1 MRCTPDYAV
10 SNFCS
15 YDYRGSLM
23 RCVYCKSP
31 SENSRSVEH
40 VIPESL
46 GNHTMVL
53 PAGVVCDDCNNYF
66 ARKVEAPFL
75 NSPWVRMLRHE
86 QGIENKRGRVPTMR
100 ALAPGLGEA
109 TMYAPTYAQPLQ
121 IVFDTPSES
130 TRWLLARS
138 RRALVTDEVIAPPA
152 HTVTSRFLAKVAIGF
167 LASRLERIPGG
178 VDYLTNE
185 VNLDRLRN
193 HARRGSD
200 PHWPFSVR
208 RIYAADALWREGA
221 GHVQRVWEAEFLQD
235 DQNSQY
241 VVLVIFGVELVIHL
255 GEPDISGYVRWL
267 LLNGG
272 RSPLYSGQY
281 SAETADLHGT
291 FDRRHLAIVGSRP

>member
-1 MRCTPDYAV
+1 MHAQTPYRTSV
-10 SNFCS
+10 RTR
-15 YDYRGSLM
+15 YRGSLM
-23 RCVYCKSP
+23 RCVYCKSL
-31 SENSRSVEH
+31 SDNSCGVEH

-86 QGIENKRGRVPTMR
+86 QGVESKRGRVPTMR

-109 TMYAPTYAQPLQ
+109 TMHAPTSARPRQ
-121 IVFDTPSES
+121 IVFDSASES
-130 TRWLLARS
+130 IRWLLASS

-167 LASRLERIPGG
+167 LASRLEHLPGG
-178 VDYLTNE
+178 MEYLTDE
-185 VNLDRLRN
+185 VNLDRVRN

-208 RIYAADALWREGA
+208 RIYAADARWREGVDP
-221 GHVQRVWEAEFLQD
+221 VQKVWEADFLQD
-235 DQNSQY
+235 DQDAQY

-255 GEPDISGYVRWL
+255 GEPDISGYARWL

-272 RSPLYSGQY
+272 RSPLYSGRY
-281 SAETADLHGT
+281 SAATADLRGT
-291 FDRRHLAIVGSRP
+291 FDRRHLAIVGALP